1 MKTNNLI
8 TTSQFKKTLVLS
20 AALLVSS
27 LSVQAADLVVEID
40 HINSDN
46 GVVLAQV
53 FSGKDNYK
61 KGVAVDSQMLTAK
74 TGSAQMTFKDLPAGE
89 YAVRMFHDENNNQK
103 METNMFGMPTEGY
116 GYSNE
121 AVGNMGPAKY
131 KKMAFTIA
139 EEDTKVSTKVKMIY

>member
-1 MKTNNLI
+1 MKTKNLI

-46 GVVLAQV
+46 GKVFAQV
-53 FSGKDNYK
+53 FLGAENYK
-61 KGVAVDSQMLTAK
+61 IGKAAANQMLEAK
-74 TGSAQMTFKDLPAGE
+74 KGPGQFVFKDLPAGE

-139 EEDTKVSTKVKMIY
+139 AEDTKVSTKVKMIY

>member
-1 MKTNNLI
+1 MKNKNLI
-8 TTSQFKKTLVLS
+8 TTPQIKKNLVLS
-20 AALLVSS
+20 TALLASS

-74 TGSAQMTFKDLPAGE
+74 TGTAQMIFKDLPAGE